1 MGFFHIDERDQKK
14 VYTPII
20 KIMCCWH
27 LKCIFC
33 VLGAVNQTLDD
44 LLLFKK
50 AQNDLKVSTVRILQ
64 KERQLCFVSKKG
76 FCKPAVQ
83 TFLVSAPS
91 LGKERADTKNVCMAG
106 QGFARAKCFHI

>member
-1 MGFFHIDERDQKK
+1 MCIRDR

-20 KIMCCWH
+20 KIMCRWH

-50 AQNDLKVSTVRILQ
+50 AQNDLNKVSTVRILQ
-64 KERQLCFVSKKG
+64 KERQLCFVNWLRKVVVLFEVKWES
-76 FCKPAVQ
+76 
-83 TFLVSAPS
+83 
-91 LGKERADTKNVCMAG
+91 R
-106 QGFARAKCFHI
+106 R